1 MKKRI
6 LAILLASAL
15 AVTPASYVLAEEGT
29 TQSVRTQEIQMQEE
43 AEQESGNA
51 TDTVVGD
58 AKAEE
63 NGSGNEQARENG
75 SDATSDAAGE
85 VTDGTAEVQA
95 QTQDVPVEQGG
106 VTGGYLDN
114 DLEWNPPVYSD
125 DSIRSAA
132 ELPSAYPG
140 SIDAIRAKYPEPGN
154 QNPYGTCW
162 AFSTMGMAEFDLIN
176 KGMATQGINLSELQ
190 LAYFTYNFVQDP
202 LGGTAGDIAKYYN
215 ENTSLKYLNKGG
227 TYQYALR
234 RLSQWIGPVNESEV
248 PYSQAADSIQKG
260 VDEKY
265 AYGYDVAHLE
275 NAYEINMK
283 QNQADVKSQIMKH
296 GAAGVMYYHDDL
308 NMGWNDTLQCY
319 TYHAANVTG
328 GSHAVMIVGWD
339 DNFSRDN
346 FISPNNNRP
355 SNDGAW
361 LIRNSW
367 GFTQQYF
374 WMSYESASL
383 SNTAWVFDF
392 GSKDNY
398 DNNYQLDGGLETYE
412 TSYKTVANLFTTQKK
427 DGVISESLK
436 AVSLSF
442 AKQSNVAYTIEIY
455 TDLTNALDPYS
466 GTKQDA
472 ATTTGASAY
481 AGYYTI
487 PLKQAVTLKP
497 GSTYAVVVTTD
508 KNAIDVE
515 DGWSESPDPSA
526 ANIVYTWERSVSQY
540 NQKSFYLSGGKFQ
553 AMPAGNL
560 RIKAFT
566 DNQTEE
572 PEQPEQPNPPAEAK
586 TYTISYELNGGT
598 NASGNPTSYK
608 EGNDKIALKNA
619 TKKGYTF
626 AGWYTE
632 SAFKNKLT
640 EIPANATVNYTL
652 HAKWTENRYKVTFD
666 ANGGSVSTGSKEV
679 SYDGTYGTLP
689 TPNRTDYTFEGWYTA
704 KSGGTKISSS
714 TKVTI
719 TAAQTLY
726 AHWKEIPVDDS
737 KMMLT
742 YQSHVQTY
750 GWQSWMKNGQ
760 VTGTS
765 GQSKRVEGIKI
776 KLDNIPSRYK
786 GDIRYTAHVQTY
798 GWQGDVNN
806 SDTWKKNGEMA
817 GTSGESKRL
826 EAIKI
831 RLTGDLEKN
840 YDIYYRVHAQHFG
853 WLGWAKNGESAGSSG
868 YSYRLEAVQLV
879 LVKKGSAAPAK
890 NYGGIASAQNVA
902 MVAKPISINYQ
913 SHVQTY
919 GWQGWVSNGG
929 LSGTSGQSKR
939 LEGIKITLSNKDYS
953 GSIRYTTHVQT
964 YGWQGNPDNPDTWK
978 KEGEMA
984 GTSGQSKRLEA
995 FCLKLTGDLEKN
1007 YDVYYRTHVQ
1017 HFGWL
1022 GWAKNGE
1029 KCGSTGF
1036 SYRMEALQIVLVKKG
1051 SAAPAANYGGIVS
1064 KDSRACVEKK

>member
-6 LAILLASAL
+6 LAFLLASAL
-15 AVTPASYVLAEEGT
+15 TATPVSYVFAEEGT
-29 TQSVRTQEIQMQEE
+29 TQSIQTQEIQAQ
-43 AEQESGNA
+43 
-51 TDTVVGD
+51 
-58 AKAEE
+58 
-63 NGSGNEQARENG
+63 
-75 SDATSDAAGE
+75 
-85 VTDGTAEVQA
+85 EVQA
-95 QTQDVPVEQGG
+95 QTQEVPVEQGG

-319 TYHAANVTG
+319 TYHAADVTG

-339 DNFSRDN
+339 DNFSKDN
-346 FISPNNNRP
+346 FISPNNNKP
-355 SNDGAW
+355 SNNGAW

-383 SNTAWVFDF
+383 SNTAWIFDF

-412 TSYKTVANLFTTQKK
+412 ASYKTVANLFTTQQKE
-427 DGVISESLK
+427 GVVSESLK

-572 PEQPEQPNPPAEAK
+572 PEQPDQPNPPAEAK

-598 NASGNPTSYK
+598 NASENPTSYK
-608 EGNDKIALKNA
+608 EGNAKIALKNA

-632 SAFKNKLT
+632 NTFKNKLP
-640 EIPANATVNYTL
+640 EIPEKASGNYTL
-652 HAKWTENRYKVTFD
+652 YAKWTANRYKVTFD

-679 SYDGTYGTLP
+679 SYDGTYGTFP

-704 KSGGTKISSS
+704 KSGGTKISAS

-776 KLDNIPSRYK
+776 KLNNIPSRYK
-786 GDIRYTAHVQTY
+786 GDIRYTSHVQTY

-806 SDTWKKNGEMA
+806 PDTWKKNGEMS

-831 RLTGDLEKN
+831 KLTGDLEKH
-840 YDIYYRVHAQHFG
+840 YDIYYRVHSQNVG
-853 WLGWAKNGESAGSSG
+853 WLGWAKNGETAGTSG
-868 YSYRLEAVQLV
+868 YSYRMEAVQIV
-879 LVKKGSAAPAK
+879 LVKKGSSAPAA
-890 NYGGIASAQNVA
+890 NYGGITSTRSIS
-902 MVAKPISINYQ
+902 MVVKPISIHYQ

-919 GWQGWVSNGG
+919 GWQGWVSDGG
-929 LSGTSGQSKR
+929 LSGTSGEAKR

-964 YGWQGNPDNPDTWK
+964 YGWQGDVNNPNTWK

-984 GTSGQSKRLEA
+984 GTSGESKRLEA
-995 FCLKLTGDLEKN
+995 FCLKLTGDLEKH

-1029 KCGSTGF
+1029 KCGTTGF

-1051 SAAPAANYGGIVS
+1051 SKAPAANYGGIVS